1 MRQIISLM
9 AAYRQKQLEA
19 KGAPPARIQ
28 QMQEMFVY
36 LDNGLSAVPVVG
48 FDDERLQEV
57 MTSGDFTNALQT
69 FVQRQMLPAY
79 QARRFDFERFIWQD
93 TVPNFM
99 RVDRY
104 QKRSFGNDLEMVGEK
119 GQARPG
125 SDEDATHRYY
135 RVYRWEKQYD
145 YSMEALV
152 NDDMGYFQNKAAEM
166 GIDARRTL
174 EKHVSNWMFNA
185 VTLARLLALGGL
197 YWQPG
202 RLSTARISEMR
213 MGFNQRTDARGNPIA
228 AALRYIVIHSGLVDT
243 AATIQNSTL
252 VPELATNAQNVVK
265 GTFEV
270 VEDPHLAG
278 VAPNLQWM
286 GLTDWRA
293 NNIRA
298 FALARRTGIAGPLII
313 RKKSDQEQVTSL
325 LGAGANMAPVWGDF
339 GTGNV
344 VLKVHDEWGT
354 YVDTDGVAPNNGNL
368 FDERGAFYMQGTA
381 P

>member
-1 MRQIISLM
+1 MRTIISLM
-9 AAYRQKQLEA
+9 AEYRQKQLEA
-19 KGAPPARIQ
+19 RGAPPARVQ
-28 QMQEMFVY
+28 QMREMFAC
-36 LDNGLSAVPVVG
+36 LDNGLSAVPVAG
-48 FDDERLQEV
+48 FDDELQEV
-57 MTSGDFTNALQT
+57 MTSGDFTHALQT

-79 QARRFDFERFIWQD
+79 EAKRFNFERFMWQR

-99 RVDRY
+99 QVDDY
-104 QKRSFGNDLEMVGEK
+104 QKRSFGDDLEMVGEK

-125 SDEDATHRYY
+125 SDEDATQRRY

-174 EKHVSNWMFNA
+174 EKHVNNWLFNA
-185 VTLARLLALGGL
+185 VTLARLLALGAL

-213 MGFNQRTDARGNPIA
+213 MGFNQRLDARGNPIA
-228 AALRYIVIHSGLVDT
+228 ASLRYIVIHSGLVDT

-270 VEDPHLAG
+270 IEDPHLAG
-278 VAPNLQWM
+278 VAPNLPWM

-293 NNIRA
+293 NNIKA
-298 FALARRTGIAGPLII
+298 FVLARRNGVPGPFII
-313 RKKSDQEQVTSL
+313 RKRSDQEQVTSL
-325 LGAGANMAPVWGDF
+325 LGAGTQMAPIWGDF
-339 GTGNV
+339 DSGDI

-354 YVDTDGVAPNNGNL
+354 YVDAGALGTANGNL
-368 FDERGAFYMQGTA
+368 YDERGAFYMQGTA